1 MTSEEYIKLYQK
13 YIDGKCNTEEVKQL
27 FDYEDSFQLIDAQET
42 TEDFALKTRISNR
55 IEKEIATKRS
65 FKLWYRYAAAAV
77 VIVSI
82 GVFLTLKQSKEISIE
97 EPKLANRVTKPV
109 AKKIDTTVTVLTL
122 ADGTMVPL
130 DEIKS
135 GVLSED
141 DGLEIR
147 KVKNGELSYHTSG
160 QLIGNNKSLNRISI
174 PKGAT
179 YKLTLADGTKVWLNA
194 ASSLS
199 YPSHFSGDER
209 LVELTGEAYF
219 EVAKNERMPFKVKVR
234 NTEVRVLGTHFNVS
248 SYAEDGPV
256 RTVLL
261 EGSVQLAYLG
271 NQKLLKPGYQAVTE
285 GNSSN
290 IILQKANTLQA
301 LSWKNGYFLFKENSI
316 VEVMNQIARWYKVK
330 VVYEDGVEGKLFG
343 GIYDKSKNLEELLK
357 GLELTGLVKFKIEEG
372 VSSEERRV
380 IVMD

>member
-1 MTSEEYIKLYQK
+1 
-13 YIDGKCNTEEVKQL
+13 CNTEEVKQL

-42 TEDFALKTRISNR
+42 TEDFVLKTRISNR
-55 IEKEIATKRS
+55 IEKEIVHKRS
-65 FKLWYRYAAAAV
+65 SKLWYSYAAAAV

-97 EPKLANRVTKPV
+97 EPKLANRVNKPI

-130 DEIKS
+130 DEMKS

-160 QLIGNNKSLNRISI
+160 QLIANYKSINKISI

-219 EVAKNERMPFKVKVR
+219 EVAKNDRMPFKVKVR

-285 GNSSN
+285 GNSN
-290 IILQKANTLQA
+290 QIILQKANTLQA

-357 GLELTGLVKFKIEEG
+357 GLELTGLVKFKIQES
-372 VSSEERRV
+372 VSTEERRV

>member
-42 TEDFALKTRISNR
+42 TEDFVLKARIGDR
-55 IEKEIATKRS
+55 IDKEIAKKRS
-65 FKLWYRYAAAAV
+65 FKLWYKYVAAAV
-77 VIVSI
+77 IVISV
-82 GVFLTLKQSKEISIE
+82 GVFLVLNENKKISIE
-97 EPKLANRVTKPV
+97 EPKLANQINKPV
-109 AKKIDTTVTVLTL
+109 AKKIDTTITVLTL

-130 DEIKS
+130 DEINS
-135 GVLSED
+135 GVLSEE

-160 QLIGNNKSLNRISI
+160 QLIANNKSLNKISI
-174 PKGAT
+174 PKGTT

-199 YPSHFSGDER
+199 YPSRFNGDER

-219 EVAKNERMPFKVKVR
+219 EVAKNEKQPFKVKVR
-234 NTEVRVLGTHFNVS
+234 NTEVRVLGTHFNIS
-248 SYAEDGPV
+248 SYAEDGPI

-261 EGSVQLAYLG
+261 EGSVQMSYFG

-285 GNSSN
+285 GNSNN

>member
-97 EPKLANRVTKPV
+97 EPKLANGVTKPV